1 MIDTA
6 LTDWSRLQ
14 FALTACY
21 HWIFVPLTLG
31 LSVIMAIMESIY
43 VKKGDP
49 FWRQTAKFWM
59 KLFAI
64 NFAVGIAT
72 GIILEFE
79 FGTNWSNYSWFVGD
93 IFGAPLAIEGIL
105 AFFMEATFFA
115 VMFFGWNKVSKRTHL
130 AATWLTGIG
139 ASVSALWILVANAWM
154 QHPVGMTFNPDTVR
168 HEMTDFWALV
178 LNPVATSKFF
188 HSVFSGWMTGAIFV
202 IGVSSWYLLR
212 KRHTRFALASI
223 RIAALTGIAGTLA
236 VMLSG
241 DSSGVHAAKYQP
253 MKLAAIEGL
262 TDGCTRAPFSVVP
275 GVEIPGMLSI
285 LATHNID
292 GYVPGINNM
301 LDGYTTPEGETFPSA
316 EKKME
321 SGKKAIEAFRTYRAN
336 KDKDP
341 HTAMQARKVLQENI
355 AHFGYGYIQSRNELV
370 PPVQLLYW
378 AFRVMVGLGGY
389 LFLLMVAVLWAE
401 RKKRLAEMKWLLRIA
416 LLSTPLVYL
425 AGQAGW
431 IVAEVGRQP
440 WTIEGLL
447 PVKAA
452 VSSVSVAAV
461 QTTFFIFVA
470 IFTLF
475 LLIEIRILLKAI
487 QKGPETDN
495 TQNQAQP

>member
-262 TDGCTRAPFSVVP
+262 ADGGTRAPFSVVP

-321 SGKKAIEAFRTYRAN
+321 RGKKAIEAFKTYRAN

-341 HTAMQARKVLQENI
+341 QKAMQARKVLEENI
-355 AHFGYGYIQSRNELV
+355 DNFGYGYIESRNDLV
-370 PPVQLLYW
+370 PPVRLLYW
-378 AFRVMVGLGGY
+378 SFR
-389 LFLLMVAVLWAE
+389 
-401 RKKRLAEMKWLLRIA
+401 
-416 LLSTPLVYL
+416 
-425 AGQAGW
+425 
-431 IVAEVGRQP
+431 
-440 WTIEGLL
+440 
-447 PVKAA
+447 
-452 VSSVSVAAV
+452 
-461 QTTFFIFVA
+461 
-470 IFTLF
+470 
-475 LLIEIRILLKAI
+475 
-487 QKGPETDN
+487 
-495 TQNQAQP
+495 

>member
-49 FWRQTAKFWM
+49 FWKQTAKFWM

-262 TDGCTRAPFSVVP
+262 ADGGTRAPFSVVP

-336 KDKDP
+336 KDKSP
-341 HTAMQARKVLQENI
+341 HTAMQARKVLEENI

-389 LFLLMVAVLWAE
+389 LFLLMAAVLWAE

-440 WTIEGLL
+440 WVIQDLL
-447 PVKAA
+447 PTKAA
-452 VSSVSVAAV
+452 VSSVSVGAV
-461 QTTFFIFVA
+461 QTTFFLFVA

-475 LLIEIRILLKAI
+475 LAIEIRILLKAI
-487 QKGPETDN
+487 KKGPEGV
-495 TQNQAQP
+495 